1 VTPAAGRQPTR
12 AGGTRAPPT
21 GHRFTSSDVVRQVEV
36 LDAEHLQRGVLDE
49 EHEAALGGAKAV
61 PERELD
67 GARHGLLRRGA
78 LPHGGHL
85 LETAH
90 HVVVEQRLALVL
102 AAPAVGHQPA
112 LVQRHQH
119 ARAAWALHAA
129 AQGAR
134 ERRLQRR
141 GVRPLERDL
150 RARTRSGQVVVA
162 SRNHAHQSTLYSDS
176 DTPAS
181 TGELVT
187 ADLNRCWLPIQRKHR
202 SGDHETLYSNSIGNI
217 QFFFVLVLKFAEQ
230 LAKQF
235 VFYVHS

>member
-12 AGGTRAPPT
+12 NARAP
-21 GHRFTSSDVVRQVEV
+21 HRVTSSDVVRQVEV

-85 LETAH
+85 LEAAH

-134 ERRLQRR
+134 ERRLQCC
-141 GVRPLERDL
+141 GARPLERDL
-150 RARTRSGQVVVA
+150 RARIRSGQVVA
-162 SRNHAHQSTLYSDS
+162 SRNHAHQSTVTV
-176 DTPAS
+176 TPQAPS
-181 TGELVT
+181 VYG
-187 ADLNRCWLPIQRKHR
+187 R
-202 SGDHETLYSNSIGNI
+202 SGYGRSESL
-217 QFFFVLVLKFAEQ
+217 LVADP
-230 LAKQF
+230 A
-235 VFYVHS
+235 